1 MPCPMWVRQAS
12 IIAALTALALLP
24 STALAAPKKA
34 QIKFPAIATSVAENA
49 GTFNLVIQRTGNTAN
64 TASANLA
71 IDAASTAVGG
81 GVNYTYAGPSAVTF
95 NPGET
100 SKTIP
105 VTIVDNSTA
114 NAPNRTIVF
123 KMSSAAPA
131 GTQLKNNPMT
141 LTIVDDEGPG
151 QINFSSNAYTVVE
164 SGGFATITVTRTG
177 ASNLSESVQ
186 YA

>member
-1 MPCPMWVRQAS
+1 MRVRLLSLMATL
-12 IIAALTALALLP
+12 IALALIP
-24 STALAAPKKA
+24 SAAFAAPKKA
-34 QIKFPAIATSVAENA
+34 QIKFSSTASTVAENA

-123 KMSSAAPA
+123 KLSSPAPA

-164 SGGFATITVTRTG
+164 SGGFATITVT
-177 ASNLSESVQ
+177 
-186 YA
+186 